1 MLYNDSSLLDTQ
13 ITLACV
19 TIVTLRTSCSDLVHG
34 FPGSVASLGI
44 VTDHQRLVSQEGSNL
59 LLVVG
64 VAATNL
70 VMSGYSYI
78 RLKLRCDWSMI
89 SLRMK
94 Y

>member
-34 FPGSVASLGI
+34 FAGSVASLGI
-44 VTDHQRLVSQEGSNL
+44 VTNHQRLVSQEGSNL

-64 VAATNL
+64 VATTNL
-70 VMSGYSYI
+70 VISDHSFI
-78 RLKLRCDWSMI
+78 RP
-89 SLRMK
+89 
-94 Y
+94 